1 MQKRVEDT
9 HVRHQLDMNPEQSQA
24 QPTLSIDQN
33 LLQMQEELERL
44 IALETKNQKHRQL
57 EEMVPMEKRKAGLNW
72 NSPRNSP
79 ETVVINNLGSSG
91 MKPVT
96 PIPSATPAPPPGS
109 NFVDVLVPEGQNEGY
124 FGVGSSLSFDSKS
137 SPSRSRIQSSLVNRV
152 PSIQQEQL
160 IAPSNIYGA
169 DPNIIYPNQITPG
182 TPLLQGPQGPIIST
196 PRLPNYS
203 VPQTPNAPVMQG
215 SDFSYNRVNTI
226 PRNREPV
233 VSGSQY
239 QTQHGVTPVVRSSTQ
254 SPRRSPPSPQTQG
267 RTNVSNRRVELVPEK
282 IKSERRQDII
292 GGLLPAAIGLSSS
305 VGISPVGIFSNLLNA
320 YATIDSKHDITGKLI
335 NGAATWFQG
344 SDENSESPEQG
355 STSTTTEIST
365 SAQTSDTL
373 NTAEVPSTT
382 TPESTT
388 SATTSSSL
396 RYTPT
401 ATNVRVTDKIST
413 FSYSSEDEKEY
424 YSLLQKI
431 RSGIDSG
438 SVGSNDKSDFDTE
451 YDVVYDVLPARS
463 NLGIDIPLRPKPPS
477 EDIVQ
482 VSPSPDRYNNPAQRY
497 GVNNPNWFSN
507 NVPSST
513 PGYGPEDFVVET
525 VNLDKPLQVFKYLMV
540 LTIRP
545 RINYR

>member
-239 QTQHGVTPVVRSSTQ
+239 QTHESNSCCPFKYT
-254 SPRRSPPSPQTQG
+254 
-267 RTNVSNRRVELVPEK
+267 VSQK
-282 IKSERRQDII
+282 IS
-292 GGLLPAAIGLSSS
+292 ALSSD
-305 VGISPVGIFSNLLNA
+305 PRKNKCL
-320 YATIDSKHDITGKLI
+320 K
-335 NGAATWFQG
+335 
-344 SDENSESPEQG
+344 
-355 STSTTTEIST
+355 
-365 SAQTSDTL
+365 QTC
-373 NTAEVPSTT
+373 
-382 TPESTT
+382 
-388 SATTSSSL
+388 
-396 RYTPT
+396 R
-401 ATNVRVTDKIST
+401 
-413 FSYSSEDEKEY
+413 
-424 YSLLQKI
+424 
-431 RSGIDSG
+431 
-438 SVGSNDKSDFDTE
+438 VGSRKD
-451 YDVVYDVLPARS
+451 
-463 NLGIDIPLRPKPPS
+463 
-477 EDIVQ
+477 
-482 VSPSPDRYNNPAQRY
+482 
-497 GVNNPNWFSN
+497 
-507 NVPSST
+507 
-513 PGYGPEDFVVET
+513 
-525 VNLDKPLQVFKYLMV
+525 
-540 LTIRP
+540 
-545 RINYR
+545 